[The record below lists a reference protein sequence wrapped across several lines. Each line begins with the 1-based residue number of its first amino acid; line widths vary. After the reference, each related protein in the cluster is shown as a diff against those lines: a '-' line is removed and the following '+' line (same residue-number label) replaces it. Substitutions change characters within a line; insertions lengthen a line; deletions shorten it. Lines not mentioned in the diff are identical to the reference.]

1 MRLMKKVHV
10 DFTESIN
17 TQNLEYDFVRN
28 YRENEE
34 MDNRQTPEHVRVNDA
49 RNDGLSDLSMDSE
62 YLPKNQD
69 SDWKLSTENEE

>member
-69 SDWKLSTENEE
+69 SDWKLATENEE